1 MVQILT
7 LSNCFRLF
15 PQWESKLLEDCL
27 IDSPIRVGVIR
38 EVSAGTGR
46 DPGMSRICGRT
57 EPEEGVMADRGCHPC
72 LSGPSGRKN
81 SLSSHPTFCQPTWSP
96 VMNSNSNKYN
106 SSHLLRASHMSVSVL
121 DTTCI
126 TSFLPQNNP
135 RERALFSCPLYRCRK
150 PEQLNDLPVV
160 TELTSGGVMTLS
172 QTVRGL
178 HCAVL

>member
-1 MVQILT
+1 
-7 LSNCFRLF
+7 
-15 PQWESKLLEDCL
+15 
-27 IDSPIRVGVIR
+27 
-38 EVSAGTGR
+38 
-46 DPGMSRICGRT
+46 
-57 EPEEGVMADRGCHPC
+57 
-72 LSGPSGRKN
+72 
-81 SLSSHPTFCQPTWSP
+81 
-96 VMNSNSNKYN
+96 MNSNSNKYN

-135 RERALFSCPLYRCRK
+135 RERALFSFPLYGCRK